1 MRGAGAGSGTA
12 EMFRAGVLIGSGEV
26 LVWGARTGQ
35 WAYRPFPAIRFRR
48 NLAGRQ
54 MPNTT
59 GLILASTTAV
69 DCQLNPALTRGI
81 SFVGPQSCPAAAH
94 TTPIGAGLMDAHL
107 DRGRPVLPHD
117 PGRQR
122 SRMGRLLPR
131 RIVPSVTLRLA
142 VVLDAHGEHTHHA
155 PCGLVARK
163 PRAGCRVLRGRDN
176 RRFSSTLLSR
186 WANPGQE
193 APGDRSC

>member
-1 MRGAGAGSGTA
+1 
-12 EMFRAGVLIGSGEV
+12 
-26 LVWGARTGQ
+26 
-35 WAYRPFPAIRFRR
+35 
-48 NLAGRQ
+48 

-59 GLILASTTAV
+59 GLILASTAAV
-69 DCQLNPALTRGI
+69 DCQLNPALTREI
-81 SFVGPQSCPAAAH
+81 SYTGATVMPPAAY

-107 DRGRPVLPHD
+107 DRRRPALPHD

-122 SRMGRLLPR
+122 GRMGRLLPR
-131 RIVPSVTLRLA
+131 RIVPSVTLWLA

-186 WANPGQE
+186 WAKPGQE